1 LFVIVDRFAFTGPAR
16 TRSKIKITMKIK
28 SDQMIQLRLMTGDD
42 VGLGMRLKD
51 QAGWNQTEADWRRFL
66 ALEPEGC
73 FVAELDGRPVG
84 TTTTTCLSDEVGWI
98 AMVLVDEP
106 ARHRGI
112 GTRLV
117 RHALEHLDRRGAR
130 TVRLDAT
137 ALGRPVYER
146 LGFEA
151 EYELAR
157 WEGTAAGPGERV
169 GNSQDDPAGGE
180 LLGEESMVDVS
191 PERLDPLVVLD
202 RRVTATNRRRLL
214 ERLVEER
221 PDGAKLVMAGE
232 SPLGYVMVRG
242 GSRATQIGP
251 AVAVLAQAGRLLA
264 GWALGRCAGGPV
276 FVDVPCDNADATRWA
291 ASRGLSVQRRFT
303 RMCRGRPI
311 ADLPAEIWASSGPEK
326 G

>member
-1 LFVIVDRFAFTGPAR
+1 
-16 TRSKIKITMKIK
+16 
-28 SDQMIQLRLMTGDD
+28 MIRLRRMTGDD
-42 VGLGMRLKD
+42 VPLGMRLKD

-66 ALEPEGC
+66 TLEPEGC
-73 FVAELDGRPVG
+73 FVAELDGRAVG
-84 TTTTTCLSDEVGWI
+84 TTTACLFDNVGWI

-117 RHALEHLDRRGAR
+117 RHALEYLDCRGAR

-146 LGFEA
+146 LGFVA

-157 WEGTAAGPGERV
+157 WEGTAGDVV
-169 GNSQDDPAGGE
+169 GDAPV
-180 LLGEESMVDVS
+180 VDAPLVDAT
-191 PERLDPLVVLD
+191 PDRLDGLVELD

-214 ERLVEER
+214 ERLLGER
-221 PDGAKLVMAGE
+221 ADGAKLVVSGE
-232 SPLGYVMVRG
+232 TPVAYLMLRG

-251 AVAVLAQAGRLLA
+251 AVAERPEAGRSLA
-264 GWALGRCAGGPV
+264 EWALGRCAGRPV
-276 FVDVPCDNADATRWA
+276 FVDVPCDNVEATRWA

-303 RMCRGRPI
+303 RMGRGRPI
-311 ADLPAEIWASSGPEK
+311 ADRPAEVWASSGPEK

>member
-1 LFVIVDRFAFTGPAR
+1 
-16 TRSKIKITMKIK
+16 
-28 SDQMIQLRLMTGDD
+28 MIRLRRMNGDD
-42 VGLGMRLKD
+42 VGLGMRLKG

-66 ALEPEGC
+66 RLEPEGC
-73 FVAELDGRPVG
+73 FVAELEGRPVG
-84 TTTTTCLSDEVGWI
+84 TTTACRFGDVGWI

-117 RHALEHLDRRGAR
+117 RHALEYLDCRGAR

-146 LGFEA
+146 LGFVA

-157 WEGTAAGPGERV
+157 WEGMAGGP
-169 GNSQDDPAGGE
+169 QDDAVGGE
-180 LLGEESMVDVS
+180 LLDEESMLDVS
-191 PERLDPLVVLD
+191 PEQLDALAELD

-214 ERLVEER
+214 ERLIEER
-221 PDGAKLVMAGE
+221 PDGAKLVVAGE
-232 SPLGYVMVRG
+232 TPLGYLMLRG

-251 AVAVLAQAGRLLA
+251 AVAVRPEAGRRLA
-264 GWALGRCAGGPV
+264 DWALGRCAGGPV
-276 FVDVPCDNADATRWA
+276 FVDVPCDNAEAIRWA
-291 ASRGLSVQRRFT
+291 ASRGLGVQRRFT
-303 RMCRGRPI
+303 RMGRGRPI
-311 ADLPAEIWASSGPEK
+311 ADRPAEIWASSGPEK